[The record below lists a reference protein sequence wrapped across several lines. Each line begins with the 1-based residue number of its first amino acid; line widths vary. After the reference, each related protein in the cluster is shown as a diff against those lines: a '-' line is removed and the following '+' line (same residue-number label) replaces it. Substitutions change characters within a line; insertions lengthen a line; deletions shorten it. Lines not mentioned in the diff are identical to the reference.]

1 MAHKN
6 SQKKLGNNK
15 ADILFYKKENI
26 DIRKQL
32 KVLADKLDEAI
43 ENRSRM
49 KREKASL
56 SLDPADE
63 IKNLQKIIENYK
75 Y

>member
-15 ADILFYKKENI
+15 GDILFYKKENI

>member
-49 KREKASL
+49 KREKATL